1 LYVLILPI
9 IDVLR
14 KLNDVMRR
22 KYAIIAIIG
31 CVDCSDR
38 LTACEDILPM
48 KLLRPSETS
57 PSIVEFSN
65 SQGRAGSIEQISRG
79 DILQCIQEMCV
90 TLSFMS
96 VNKQC
101 GNLTNLLN
109 AAAAEAECQIASNQG
124 SVTPLDT
131 TTLYSVG
138 RKAQ

>member
-1 LYVLILPI
+1 
-9 IDVLR
+9 
-14 KLNDVMRR
+14 
-22 KYAIIAIIG
+22 
-31 CVDCSDR
+31 
-38 LTACEDILPM
+38 M

-96 VNKQC
+96 ANKQC

-124 SVTPLDT
+124 SASNQGLASNQGSVTPLDT